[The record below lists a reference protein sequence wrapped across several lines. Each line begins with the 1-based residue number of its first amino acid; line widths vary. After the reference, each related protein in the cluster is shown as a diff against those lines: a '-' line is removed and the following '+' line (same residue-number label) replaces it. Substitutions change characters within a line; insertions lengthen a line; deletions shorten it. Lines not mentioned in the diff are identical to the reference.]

1 MERHAVKVDCRNIS
15 LKKDK
20 SQNRDNQLVL
30 YNINI
35 PPVIVYNNE
44 NLIAVLE
51 RIKNLILCDFEG
63 EYVEFQLTA
72 NFNFK
77 HTKTNKEKS
86 WTGSYNEEDDCL
98 DYLLHFQAFNSENF
112 VKTCFKATNHIEDKF
127 IDNNFDRKWKYDQ
140 LISIIINFES
150 EVSQNHPIVIDRKL
164 QTGGRKP
171 NIFLLP

>member
-1 MERHAVKVDCRNIS
+1 
-15 LKKDK
+15 
-20 SQNRDNQLVL
+20 VL

-35 PPVIVYNNE
+35 PLVIVYNNE

-77 HTKTNKEKS
+77 HAKTNKDKT
-86 WTGSYNEEDDCL
+86 WTGSFNAENNCL
-98 DYLLHFQAFNSENF
+98 DYLLHFKVFDSEKF
-112 VKTCFKATNHIEDKF
+112 VKTCFQVISHIEDKF

-140 LISIIINFES
+140 IVSIFINFEA
-150 EVSQNHPIVIDRKL
+150 EVSQSHPIIIDREL